1 MKIFLSIFKLFWLLV
16 TALILWIN
24 FHLYLVEISA
34 SEKRKDIVRQLNFLK
49 KELND
54 NNLGEKM
61 QQIYP
66 EGFIF
71 VNALYGLSWFELALN
86 ANNQKFKKEA
96 LHEALYAYD
105 QITAP
110 EATWNF
116 DANIYPEYGI
126 FYLGWNNYLLSK
138 ILQIDVAFSERNEYI
153 SLYER
158 QCNLISTA
166 LQRQKSPFLPSY
178 ENLAWPA
185 DMTVAMASLS
195 CYRLLTNQQKEG
207 VIRDWIEKLR
217 LNLDPQTKLIPHRV
231 DPNSGA
237 IIEGARG
244 SSCSLMIRMLSEIDP
259 DFAKEQYKQ
268 YQKLFVGTT
277 FGLPSVTEYPNGQSG
292 EGDIDSGPVIF
303 GVGFAATIVSIG
315 THGAMGNIRLANDQF
330 NTINAFGFPFHY
342 SNSKRYLFGQLPIA
356 DAFIA
361 WSRSSS
367 IISDSEKSD
376 FRIHFHFISLL
387 IILTGGCFVGLFSKM
402 LKKSNG

>member
-1 MKIFLSIFKLFWLLV
+1 MV
-16 TALILWIN
+16 TVLILWIN
-24 FHLYLVEISA
+24 FHLYFGNKSVA
-34 SEKRKDIVRQLNFLK
+34 EKKNDIVLQLNFLK
-49 KELND
+49 KELNE

-71 VNALYGLSWFELALN
+71 VNALYGLSWCELALN
-86 ANNQKFKKEA
+86 TSSQKFKKEA
-96 LHEALYAYD
+96 LQEALYAYG

-138 ILQIDVAFSERNEYI
+138 ILQINVAFPERNEYM
-153 SLYER
+153 SLYES

-166 LQRQKSPFLPSY
+166 LQKQKSPFLPSY
-178 ENLAWPA
+178 VNMAWPA

-195 CYRLLTNQQKEG
+195 YNRLLANQQKEG

-244 SSCSLMIRMLSEIDP
+244 SSCSLMIRLLSEIDP

-292 EGDIDSGPVIF
+292 DGDIDSGPVIF
-303 GVGFAATIVSIG
+303 GVGFAATIVSVG
-315 THGAMGNIRLANDQF
+315 THAALGNIRSADDQF
-330 NTINAFGFPFHY
+330 NTLNAFGFPFQY
-342 SNSKRYLFGQLPIA
+342 SNTKRYLFGQLPIA

-361 WSRSSS
+361 WSRSGYIDIES
-367 IISDSEKSD
+367 KATPLKKR
-376 FRIHFHFISLL
+376 FLFISLFVVFLGRGL
-387 IILTGGCFVGLFSKM
+387 IYIFNRRSRF
-402 LKKSNG
+402 